1 MGRPLKIAKAQALLT
16 LTDTAASTGE
26 ITVSQTDLTD
36 TYKVLAGMPFIPAS
50 TVGGLTGGTTYWIL
64 DVTGSS
70 TFTVSATPIDQNVYR
85 TAVTLTNATGQSVV
99 LTVGV
104 VDAYFNNPNPSNGA
118 GYPATNSDTYS
129 VVGGNTAIY
138 GNQVL
143 AQVAISNTQT
153 GTITTSTTSTTLTG
167 SGTDFA
173 NTVVNGTGVALAD
186 GTFVGFITDVA
197 NATATTATLT
207 ANAAVAATASA
218 FAIANDENGFIV
230 RQKGK
235 TKYLV
240 QGLSSGLVGACYTA
254 DAAGAALRPGQMNM
268 TATYADSTTDFVQSL
283 SDHNAELFAGDG
295 TLGQSNP
302 VYVTFNTAAAADAAN
317 GQPYPLVTITG
328 Q

>member
-16 LTDTAASTGE
+16 LTDTAAATGVV
-26 ITVSQTDLTD
+26 TVSQTGLTD

-50 TVGGLTGGTTYWIL
+50 TVGGLTAGTTYWIL
-64 DVTGSS
+64 EVTGSS

-85 TAVTLTNATGQSVV
+85 TAVTLTNTSGQSVV

-104 VDAYFNNPNPSNGA
+104 VDAYFNNPNPSNGP
-118 GYPATNSDTYS
+118 GYPATSTDTYG
-129 VVGGNTAIY
+129 VVGGNTDIY
-138 GNQVL
+138 GEQVQ
-143 AQVAISNTQT
+143 AVVAVSSTQT
-153 GTITTSTTSTTLTG
+153 GTITTSTTSTALTG

-173 NTVVNGTGVALAD
+173 NTVVNGTGVALTD

-197 NATATTATLT
+197 NATATTATLS
-207 ANAAVAATASA
+207 ANAAVAASA
-218 FAIANDENGFIV
+218 QAFMIANDENGFIV

-240 QGLSSGLVGACYTA
+240 QGLTSGLVGACYTA
-254 DAAGAALRPGQMNM
+254 NSAGAALQPGQMNM
-268 TATYADSTTDFVQSL
+268 TATYADTTTKRVQSL
-283 SDHNAELFAGDG
+283 SDHNAEVFAGNG
-295 TLGQSNP
+295 TLGESEP
-302 VYVTFNTAAAADAAN
+302 VYVTFNSAAAADAAN